1 MNMKKTALLLLILL
15 GWSIRPLRA
24 QQPQVEC
31 WMDSQGLWAWGF
43 ADRFAVYGN
52 RPWQYESDR
61 KDGDRRIL
69 TLRHGDER
77 LRAELRPTS
86 DTTCTIA
93 VDGGRPQTYRR
104 WDPAR
109 GIHSYLPADGTPP
122 APCDY
127 QTDTATIR
135 GYIPNARH
143 LCFEVSHYDALD
155 YINRNEVSAQT
166 DSAGFFEIRL
176 PLSGRSQ
183 VFLLQP
189 QRFIHELWLSP
200 GETVFFS
207 FLDGTPYIMS
217 KDSRLE
223 LEMSQVPIDAFS
235 AYPRSIQYPHEPDD
249 STALSE
255 IRKAIAQCDARL
267 DSMTAAHPNLSAI
280 FRQTAKELIGYSALQ
295 GLGEQM
301 FETCVEGREQTH
313 PGITQLIDSLLASLP
328 ATPTFISDYY
338 DSFWNWHT
346 VYQDYLA
353 NRHGRITLNAGL
365 LRKVLDRQNDFRM
378 PDSIALLFDQIET
391 LKNELANDK
400 ALQMKYDSL
409 HSQVYE
415 ALEQIPEF
423 KKNALEYLKITTLQS
438 YWNIFD
444 TLPLPEAQKDYV
456 KARSTMEALRQSH
469 TPLPQYVF
477 DEAMRRVRTPGLRD
491 ILARQQEVYQPADFD
506 YQGSLRTNDIVAG
519 LTDGGEILRRILA
532 PYRGKVVYTDIWGTW
547 CGPCKHDMKLF
558 APAAKEA
565 LKGRDVV
572 FLYFANRS
580 SDASWKQI
588 IKEYGCVGP
597 QTVHYNLPAE
607 QQEAVERILLNRG
620 YPSYALFDKEGKLV
634 TKDAPRPS
642 EKDRLV
648 RTIEGLLRQPA
659 ATTAQP

>member
-24 QQPQVEC
+24 QQPQMEC

-43 ADRFAVYGN
+43 ADRFAVYDD

-109 GIHSYLPADGTPP
+109 GILSYLPADGTPP

-143 LCFEVSHYDALD
+143 LRFNVFYYDALD

-189 QRFIHELWLSP
+189 QRFIHELWLSL

-391 LKNELANDK
+391 LKNELANKKTEPVVKVEKEYVTTPVSVFFNLNKSAIASKKDLVNVK
-400 ALQMKYDSL
+400 NLADYSKDNNAKLVVTGYADSATGPADYNRAL
-409 HSQVYE
+409 SQKRAERVADE
-415 ALEQIPEF
+415 LVKMGVKKENIQIVA
-423 KKNALEYLKITTLQS
+423 KGGV
-438 YWNIFD
+438 D
-444 TLPLPEAQKDYV
+444 TLVP
-456 KARSTMEALRQSH
+456 
-469 TPLPQYVF
+469 
-477 DEAMRRVRTPGLRD
+477 
-491 ILARQQEVYQPADFD
+491 
-506 YQGSLRTNDIVAG
+506 
-519 LTDGGEILRRILA
+519 
-532 PYRGKVVYTDIWGTW
+532 
-547 CGPCKHDMKLF
+547 
-558 APAAKEA
+558 
-565 LKGRDVV
+565 
-572 FLYFANRS
+572 
-580 SDASWKQI
+580 
-588 IKEYGCVGP
+588 
-597 QTVHYNLPAE
+597 
-607 QQEAVERILLNRG
+607 
-620 YPSYALFDKEGKLV
+620 PSYN
-634 TKDAPRPS
+634 R
-642 EKDRLV
+642 R
-648 RTIEGLLRQPA
+648 
-659 ATTAQP
+659 ATVEIAK